1 MYIHYYESYVFTN
14 MHTSIF
20 NYLYTDV
27 DECADGTNGCN
38 HNCSN
43 TNGSYVCFCFTGY
56 ELHDNMQTCT
66 GNVCYQ
72 LIADKKKHRCE
83 YNAKHTWHSF

>member
-1 MYIHYYESYVFTN
+1 MYK
-14 MHTSIF
+14 HTHF
-20 NYLYTDV
+20 NYLYTDI

-66 GNVCYQ
+66 GNVCYK
-72 LIADKKKHRCE
+72 LIVSKKHRCE
-83 YNAKHTWHSF
+83 YNAKHTCANKTSSSFQQHSF